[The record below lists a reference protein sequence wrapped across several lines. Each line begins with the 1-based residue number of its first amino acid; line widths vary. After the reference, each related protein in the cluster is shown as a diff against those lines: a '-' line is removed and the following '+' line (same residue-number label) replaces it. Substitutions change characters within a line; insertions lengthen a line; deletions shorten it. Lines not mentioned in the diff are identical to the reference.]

1 MSARPRIAIGLD
13 IGGTA
18 VKLGAVDEE
27 GRILARGRV
36 PVHRDIS
43 FEDFLARVI
52 PAIEGLMSR
61 FPVAALGIGVPGV
74 PDPAT
79 GMPRG
84 RCPALPALLEGSLP
98 AILGARFAIPASFGN
113 DAVAA
118 THGEMR
124 QGAGR
129 SFRRFA
135 VITLGT
141 GIGGAVVI
149 DGKVIDG
156 PDRVSPQFG
165 CISLDPARSDIARP
179 VPGMLENLAS
189 ATALV
194 KRYRELKPDAEARDA
209 KAVFDRARSGE
220 AEALQAV
227 EEAARWLAQ
236 AIGIMSNML
245 NIEAAI
251 IGGGMSLA
259 GSFLTERIARHVGDF
274 VLPMPGR
281 PPLILPAALGN
292 DAGLIGA
299 ALLALDPLSTSP
311 SPPEG
316 GEGRGER
323 NCY

>member
-1 MSARPRIAIGLD
+1 MSAAGRIAIGLD

-43 FEDFLARVI
+43 FEDFLAGVI

-98 AILGARFAIPASFGN
+98 SILGARFAIPASFGN

-156 PDRVSPQFG
+156 PDGVSPQFG
-165 CISLDPARSDIARP
+165 CISLDPARGDIARP

-189 ATALV
+189 ATALL
-194 KRYRELKPDAEARDA
+194 KRYRELRPDVAVGDA
-209 KAVFDRARSGE
+209 KAVFDRAKAGE
-220 AEALQAV
+220 AEALRAV

-259 GSFLTERIARHVGDF
+259 GSFLTERIARNVRDF

-281 PPLILPAALGN
+281 PPAILPAPLGN

-299 ALLALDPLSTSP
+299 ALLALDAAASSSP
-311 SPPEG
+311 SPPDPRV
-316 GEGRGER
+316 RGF
-323 NCY
+323 

>member
-1 MSARPRIAIGLD
+1 MSASGRIAIGLD

-18 VKLGAVDEE
+18 VKLGTVDEA
-27 GRILARGRV
+27 GRLLARGRV

-43 FEDFLARVI
+43 FEDVLAGVI
-52 PAIEGLMSR
+52 PALEGLISR

-124 QGAGR
+124 HGAGR
-129 SFRRFA
+129 RFRRFA

-156 PDRVSPQFG
+156 PDGVSPQFG

-194 KRYRELKPDAEARDA
+194 KRYRELRPDADVGDA
-209 KAVFDRARSGE
+209 KAVFDRAKAGE
-220 AEALQAV
+220 AEALRAV

-259 GSFLTERIARHVGDF
+259 GSFLTERIARYVGDF

-281 PPLILPAALGN
+281 PPAILPAALGN

-299 ALLALDPLSTSP
+299 ALLALDAAASSSP
-311 SPPEG
+311 SP
-316 GEGRGER
+316 
-323 NCY
+323 

>member
-27 GRILARGRV
+27 GRLLDRGRV

-43 FEDFLARVI
+43 FEDFLAGVI
-52 PAIEGLMSR
+52 PALEELMSR

-124 QGAGR
+124 HGAGR
-129 SFRRFA
+129 RFRRFA

-156 PDRVSPQFG
+156 PDGVSPQFG
-165 CISLDPARSDIARP
+165 CISLDPARGDIARP

-189 ATALV
+189 ATALL
-194 KRYRELKPDAEARDA
+194 KRYRELRPDVAVGDA
-209 KAVFDRARSGE
+209 KAVFDRAKAGE
-220 AEALQAV
+220 AEALRAV

-292 DAGLIGA
+292 NAGLIGA
-299 ALLALDPLSTSP
+299 ALLALDAAASYSHSP
-311 SPPEG
+311 
-316 GEGRGER
+316 
-323 NCY
+323 